1 MDSHPPH
8 SDPAILQPDLALR
21 GGLKGRLAGDFCVL
35 QGMVEA
41 LTRYLE
47 KEAPEPVR
55 ATALEA
61 LQEMTCRLYRLER
74 LSGNAADLA
83 LGAALR
89 GLRALQPMDLA
100 ASLREICACSNEELA
115 SCGATLRMSLCD
127 RTTAGELWLEGDDS
141 LVDGIAANLMSNAL
155 VAGARQIEW
164 TCTDDRCLLYRD
176 DGPGLPG
183 SVADLLHGKVP
194 EGGIPAVGG
203 TGLLLVREYAA
214 ALGWTLE
221 VGEQSGG
228 LALTFTLPR
237 HVPDPSG
244 LLLADD
250 SHARQSRRAAL
261 RQRLHRDLCALDRPR
276 P

>member
-1 MDSHPPH
+1 MDSRPPRP
-8 SDPAILQPDLALR
+8 DPATQPDLALR

-55 ATALEA
+55 ATGLEA
-61 LQEMTCRLYRLER
+61 LDEMARRLRRLER
-74 LSGNAADLA
+74 LSANAADLA

-89 GLRALQPMDLA
+89 GLHVSQPMDLA
-100 ASLREICACSNEELA
+100 ACLREVCDCSNEELSA
-115 SCGATLRMSLCD
+115 CGAALRMSLCD
-127 RTTAGELWLEGDDS
+127 QTMTGDLWLEGDVA
-141 LVDGIAANLMSNAL
+141 LVGGIAANLMSNAL
-155 VAGARQIEW
+155 VAGAGRIKW
-164 TCTDDRCLLYRD
+164 TCTDDRRLLYRD

-183 SVADLLHGKVP
+183 AAADLLRGKVP
-194 EGGIPAVGG
+194 EGVVPAVGG

-228 LALTFTLPR
+228 LALTFILPQ

-244 LLLADD
+244 LLLSDD
-250 SHARQSRRAAL
+250 SHARQCRSCAL
-261 RQRLHRDLCALDRPR
+261 RQLFRRELAVLGDAP
-276 P
+276 